1 MQSLH
6 WAQTK
11 PQEQLPSAQSSDQQ
25 QVCDGEESTGTIQSQ
40 QPCAKHFDNIGWKS
54 LIIFLKI
61 RPFSHIILCAYF
73 RP

>member
-54 LIIFLKI
+54 TIIF
-61 RPFSHIILCAYF
+61 
-73 RP
+73 